1 MICLHCEFGMNIIP
15 SILIISKFDSHE
27 EDIAMRLQTRRDEE
41 KMRREEFLH
50 EMELMY
56 GRVNQQPMLFE
67 RYYAPRPHYF
77 PSEMQISPRKTGKKR
92 SSKSKAYHYNSP
104 TRSRKV
110 SINDTAETFNGDV
123 AEYLNRIDD
132 DKLYSDS
139 EVAIES
145 LDGGKI

>member
-1 MICLHCEFGMNIIP
+1 MYPVATTSSFEAFIYFYSC
-15 SILIISKFDSHE
+15 E

-56 GRVNQQPMLFE
+56 GRVQQQPMLFE
-67 RYYAPRPHYF
+67 RYYAPRAHYL
-77 PSEMQISPRKTGKKR
+77 PSDLLQLSPRKTGKKR
-92 SSKSKAYHYNSP
+92 NSKSKSYHFNSP

-110 SINDTAETFNGDV
+110 SINDTAETFNGHIG
-123 AEYLNRIDD
+123 EYLNRIED

-139 EVAIES
+139 EVAIDS
-145 LDGGKI
+145 LDGGKIS